1 MKLQTKIKIEP
12 SKNQFGYEDKIALLG
27 SCFAESIGSKL
38 SYYKFQ
44 VTTNPFGIVFNP
56 IALEQLVEDAI
67 LDKTYTEEDVFEL
80 NGIWKSFLAHSNL
93 NALTRLKAVIGL
105 QESQQQLR
113 SLLQSSTQLFITLG
127 TAWVYRHLGTNI
139 VVANCHK
146 VPQKEFVKELL
157 SVDVIT
163 ESLSKM
169 RDLVKDFNPTINIT
183 FTVSPVRHIRDG
195 IVENTRS
202 KAHLIAAVHNIIDS
216 NQVHYFPAYELMMD
230 ELRDYRF
237 YASDMLHPSEQAIE
251 YIWKQF
257 VEVHAFAK
265 AKETLK
271 KVASIQKRLAHK
283 SFNPNSEAHQIFL
296 NNLKIDIFTVQN
308 RFPFINFIKN

>member
-1 MKLQTKIKIEP
+1 MKLQTKIKFEP

-27 SCFAESIGSKL
+27 SCFAENIGSKL
-38 SYYKFQ
+38 AYFKFQ

-80 NGIWKSFLAHSNL
+80 NGVWKSFLAHSDL

-113 SLLQSSTQLFITLG
+113 NLLKSSTQLFITLG
-127 TAWVYRHLGTNI
+127 TAWVYRHLDSNL

-163 ESLSKM
+163 ESLSKIIT
-169 RDLVKDFNPTINIT
+169 LVKTFNLKINIT
-183 FTVSPVRHIRDG
+183 FTVSPVRHTKDG
-195 IVENTRS
+195 IVENSRS
-202 KAHLIAAVHNIIDS
+202 KAHLIAAVHNVIDS
-216 NQVHYFPAYELMMD
+216 NQVNYFPSYELMMD

-237 YASDMLHPSEQAIE
+237 YASDMLHPSKQAID
-251 YIWKQF
+251 YIWEQF

-271 KVASIQKRLAHK
+271 KIGSIRKRMDHK
-283 SFNPNSEAHQIFL
+283 PFNEESAEHKVFL
-296 NNLKIDIFTVQN
+296 RKLNQDILLVRETN
-308 RFPFINFIKN
+308 PLINF